1 MNLAK
6 RAAQITRIAKSK
18 AEWYQSSIAWQ
29 KVIEMMKKVPISDPN
44 YEAAQQKIID
54 YQKYINYAQ
63 KAVNS
68 QNIN

>member
-1 MNLAK
+1 MLQNP
-6 RAAQITRIAKSK
+6 AANNPQLLTLNQNGIKSG
-18 AEWYQSSIAWQ
+18 IAWQ
-29 KVIEMMKKVPISDPN
+29 QVIEMMKKVPNSNPN

-63 KAVNS
+63 KAVNN